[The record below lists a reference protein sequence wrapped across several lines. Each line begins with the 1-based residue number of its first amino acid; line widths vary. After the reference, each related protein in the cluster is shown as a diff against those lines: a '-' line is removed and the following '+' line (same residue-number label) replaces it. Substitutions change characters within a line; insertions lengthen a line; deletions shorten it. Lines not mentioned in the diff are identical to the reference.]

1 MDKQQIEKQK
11 TILQKQ
17 REILLKAKQE
27 EEEEAAQTV
36 NEAQIPKTETV
47 GQLSTSFDRETR
59 NFVTD
64 SPVSL
69 LEQVKEKK
77 RMYMNKIIELDR
89 IENELSTSQL
99 EERLTAIKNHYY
111 YI

>member
-11 TILQKQ
+11 TIMQKQ

-27 EEEEAAQTV
+27 EVAQETK
-36 NEAQIPKTETV
+36 NPIPQTENSA
-47 GQLSTSFDRETR
+47 GIANQLSTSFDRETR
-59 NFVTD
+59 NI
-64 SPVSL
+64 SL